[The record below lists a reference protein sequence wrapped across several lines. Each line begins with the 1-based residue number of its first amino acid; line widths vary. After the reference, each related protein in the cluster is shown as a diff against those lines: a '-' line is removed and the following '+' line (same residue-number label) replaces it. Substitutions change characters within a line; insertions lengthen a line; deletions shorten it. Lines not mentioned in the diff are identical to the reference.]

1 MDKHL
6 DSLHYFAKTNN
17 AAMNDFVFVCVCIC
31 IYIFALSEV
40 YFQDKFVDV
49 TLLGQMITAYI
60 VLFGIPKLPSE
71 WLHQFA
77 FLPTIC

>member
-1 MDKHL
+1 M
-6 DSLHYFAKTNN
+6 Y
-17 AAMNDFVFVCVCIC
+17 